1 MTMEKRKIGLIFLLA
16 LPLLGMGA
24 LGGGQST
31 TPERNYHA
39 TFVDRDGTRVDAKWV
54 NVGGELAVSGEL
66 GRGHLRVSFDNI
78 KNIQFSGDG
87 RESLIA
93 KVSLKQGEQVDL
105 KVRSSLT
112 FFGQTPVGL
121 YNVRARDLKSVD
133 LQPE

>member
-1 MTMEKRKIGLIFLLA
+1 MVKRWLSLVVVLA

-24 LGGGQST
+24 LGGGQSP
-31 TPERNYHA
+31 TPERNYRA

-78 KNIQFSGDG
+78 KSIQFSGDG
-87 RESLIA
+87 RESSIA
-93 KVSLKQGEQVDL
+93 KISLKQGDAVDL

-112 FFGQTPVGL
+112 FYGQTPVGL